1 MKEKKRMGTTAALM
15 WRIGA
20 LALALWLGAM
30 AYITAAAARQ
40 LRDKWAEHA
49 EHDSQQSYRYDSG
62 ADLIHQFGWI
72 PMEYLDLPLYRGLFE
87 DHMDAAHNCR
97 INQYHFTEAGELT
110 VGDGSYLSCEV
121 VPMSEPMSLTAG
133 DSVYVKTDEIPELAP
148 LAQSD
153 TPSDVTTVLWVTGY
167 FDGNEMV
174 PVKAYSST
182 YDSYYHIFDHA
193 ELEWTLLFDNTQGET
208 HSLVEFYAYELE
220 AGTQTGESVLLDGR
234 EFSSLQE
241 LAEETCRELREGQQE
256 YADIGNYTS
265 ESIWERVYVATGWCG
280 ERNCDLNLKMTGQE
294 TEDGQQNAYCV
305 TIARGYPMRSAM
317 LRLIPM
323 YVISLHMV
331 ALLVLVLWR
340 RVKKS
345 LSDPLNHILRY
356 GKADYALLPG
366 TYESR
371 FREPYQLEQGY
382 EQMQK
387 DLHALRQENQQ
398 LKAKL
403 SYAENAEENR
413 RRMVSDITHELK
425 TPLAVIH
432 SYAEGLSED
441 IAAHKRQKYLDV
453 ILDETEQMDG
463 MVLEMLDLSRLEA
476 GRLKLRQ
483 DRFSLLG
490 LTKQVMEKLE
500 RLVQERELQVEY
512 NMCYDFDILADEG
525 RIEQVI
531 TNLASNAVKYTTGG
545 GRIAISVLQG
555 RGRCHFIISNEC
567 APLPQETLDHIWDSF
582 FRSDASRKTKGTGLG
597 LAITK
602 AIVELHGGSCEAAN
616 TQTGVEFRFTLPQ

>member
-1 MKEKKRMGTTAALM
+1 
-15 WRIGA
+15 
-20 LALALWLGAM
+20 
-30 AYITAAAARQ
+30 
-40 LRDKWAEHA
+40 
-49 EHDSQQSYRYDSG
+49 
-62 ADLIHQFGWI
+62 
-72 PMEYLDLPLYRGLFE
+72 
-87 DHMDAAHNCR
+87 
-97 INQYHFTEAGELT
+97 
-110 VGDGSYLSCEV
+110 
-121 VPMSEPMSLTAG
+121 MSEPMSLTAG

-241 LAEETCRELREGQQE
+241 LAEETCRELREGRQE

-265 ESIWERVYVATGWCG
+265 ESIWESVYIATEWCG

-371 FREPYQLEQGY
+371 FREVCELEQGY
-382 EQMQK
+382 EQTQK
-387 DLHALRQENQQ
+387 ELHALRLENRQ
-398 LKAKL
+398 LKTKL